1 MRIHVH
7 TADADAT
14 RQNSFD
20 ASASAVCIGLKV
32 VYSLYCCVGRLQ
44 VATPYVVQKILELK
58 QTTPSIFAWEI
69 RDQLLAGGICDRTS
83 IPSVSSIN
91 RILRNVASVNAAFQ
105 TTAGAMRYYRC
116 LHETLRHRA
125 GWSRY
130 LAASNVLHWPTA
142 PPSSLSSPVN
152 VSLAVTPR
160 RLDDSNSDSDEHCDS
175 ISAKHELQPG
185 ADEAEMQTSAAAD
198 DVVDSSC
205 RVPVIVDCR
214 RFTNH
219 TIDSILT

>member
-1 MRIHVH
+1 MSLLFTLLHCIIG
-7 TADADAT
+7 
-14 RQNSFD
+14 RQIS
-20 ASASAVCIGLKV
+20 
-32 VYSLYCCVGRLQ
+32 VGVQ
-44 VATPYVVQKILELK
+44 VATPYVIQKIMELK

-105 TTAGAMRYYRC
+105 STAGAMRYYRG

-130 LAASNVLHWPTA
+130 LAASSILHWPTA
-142 PPSSLSSPVN
+142 PPPPLSSTSSMSVSASLS
-152 VSLAVTPR
+152 VSQR
-160 RLDDSNSDSDEHCDS
+160 RTDVWTSDLDEHCDI
-175 ISAKHELQPG
+175 ISAANERPCR
-185 ADEAEMQTSAAAD
+185 DEAESQTAAAD
-198 DVVDSSC
+198 EVVDSSY
-205 RVPVIVDCR
+205 RLPVIIDCR

-219 TIDSILT
+219 TIDNILT

>member
-1 MRIHVH
+1 MRITSCAGV
-7 TADADAT
+7 
-14 RQNSFD
+14 
-20 ASASAVCIGLKV
+20 
-32 VYSLYCCVGRLQ
+32 Q

-69 RDQLLAGGICDRTS
+69 RDQLLASGICDRTS

-105 TTAGAMRYYRC
+105 STAGAMDRLPLPLRYYRD
-116 LHETLRHRA
+116 LQETLRHRA

-130 LAASNVLHWPTA
+130 LAASSVLNWPSPQPAPASSSASTNVAL
-142 PPSSLSSPVN
+142 
-152 VSLAVTPR
+152 TPR
-160 RLDDSNSDSDEHCDS
+160 RLDDSTSDLDCSANERCDMS
-175 ISAKHELQPG
+175 STSERSRR
-185 ADEAEMQTSAAAD
+185 DEAESQAAETD
-198 DVVDSSC
+198 TDELVDSSY
-205 RVPVIVDCR
+205 RLPVIVDCK

>member
-1 MRIHVH
+1 MQPCNVSVVIDV
-7 TADADAT
+7 TAD
-14 RQNSFD
+14 
-20 ASASAVCIGLKV
+20 V
-32 VYSLYCCVGRLQ
+32 Q

-91 RILRNVASVNAAFQ
+91 RILRNVASVNATYHSA
-105 TTAGAMRYYRC
+105 AGATDRLPLPLRYYRG

-130 LAASNVLHWPTA
+130 LAASSVLHWPSA
-142 PPSSLSSPVN
+142 PLPRSSSTSSMS
-152 VSLAVTPR
+152 VSTNMPLTQR
-160 RLDDSNSDSDEHCDS
+160 RTDDSTTDLDYRTIENCDISSIDERSH
-175 ISAKHELQPG
+175 H
-185 ADEAEMQTSAAAD
+185 DEAESQTAATDAED
-198 DVVDSSC
+198 IIDSS
-205 RVPVIVDCR
+205 CR

>member
-1 MRIHVH
+1 V
-7 TADADAT
+7 
-14 RQNSFD
+14 
-20 ASASAVCIGLKV
+20 
-32 VYSLYCCVGRLQ
+32 Q

-105 TTAGAMRYYRC
+105 STAGAMRYYRG

-130 LAASNVLHWPTA
+130 LAASSILHWSTASA
-142 PPSSLSSPVN
+142 PPSSSTSSMSVSASLPV
-152 VSLAVTPR
+152 TQR
-160 RLDDSNSDSDEHCDS
+160 RTDDSNGDLDEHCDI
-175 ISAKHELQPG
+175 ISDINKRSRRNDNAAESQTAAT
-185 ADEAEMQTSAAAD
+185 ADE
-198 DVVDSSC
+198 VVDSSC

>member
-1 MRIHVH
+1 M
-7 TADADAT
+7 
-14 RQNSFD
+14 
-20 ASASAVCIGLKV
+20 
-32 VYSLYCCVGRLQ
+32 
-44 VATPYVVQKILELK
+44 QKILELK

-105 TTAGAMRYYRC
+105 STAGAMRYYRG
-116 LHETLRHRA
+116 LHETLRHQA

-130 LAASNVLHWPTA
+130 LAASSILHWPAASA
-142 PPSSLSSPVN
+142 PPSSSTSSSVTASLPVTQLSI
-152 VSLAVTPR
+152 T
-160 RLDDSNSDSDEHCDS
+160 DDSNEPFDIISDINKRSRRN
-175 ISAKHELQPG
+175 
-185 ADEAEMQTSAAAD
+185 EAESQTAAAVD
-198 DVVDSSC
+198 ELADSSC

>member
-1 MRIHVH
+1 MVH
-7 TADADAT
+7 A
-14 RQNSFD
+14 
-20 ASASAVCIGLKV
+20 
-32 VYSLYCCVGRLQ
+32 Q

-69 RDQLLAGGICDRTS
+69 RDQLLAGGICDRMS

-91 RILRNVASVNAAFQ
+91 RILRNVASVNAAFHSAADVMNTLPSLPLPQ
-105 TTAGAMRYYRC
+105 RYYRG

-130 LAASNVLHWPTA
+130 LAASSVLQWQQSLPPPA
-142 PPSSLSSPVN
+142 PSSSTSTATQRHANDLTSELDCSADVSSTN
-152 VSLAVTPR
+152 ERSRHDDTESQTPAG
-160 RLDDSNSDSDEHCDS
+160 DTDH
-175 ISAKHELQPG
+175 
-185 ADEAEMQTSAAAD
+185 
-198 DVVDSSC
+198 VVDSSS
-205 RVPVIVDCR
+205 RLSLIVDCK